1 MLTPLRAVAAIVVM
15 ALVTF
20 LTRALPFLLFD
31 RGEHPPKLVLYL
43 GRVLPP
49 AIIAMLIIYCLKDS
63 LTAVGGNLAG
73 LFAPAVLGQW
83 LPALLA
89 VAAVVLL
96 HLWKRNNLISIFGGT
111 ILYMFLVQ
119 AVFV

>member
-1 MLTPLRAVAAIVVM
+1 MPLSSARTLAMIAVM
-15 ALVTF
+15 AGVTF

-49 AIIAMLIIYCLKDS
+49 AIIAMLIVYCLRGVS
-63 LTAVGGNLAG
+63 FA
-73 LFAPAVLGQW
+73 APAGWV
-83 LPALLA
+83 PALLA
-89 VAAVVLL
+89 SLAAVLL
-96 HLWKRNNLISIFGGT
+96 HLWKGNDMVSIFGAT
-111 ILYMFLVQ
+111 ILYMVLVQ

>member
-1 MLTPLRAVAAIVVM
+1 MLTPLRAVAAIVIM

-63 LTAVGGNLAG
+63 LAAVGGNLAG